1 MKTWVRKTLSVGVLA
16 AGALL
21 FTTNGASAD
30 VGQFSI
36 DNNGIGNGTQVAIP
50 IQIPVN
56 ACGIGV
62 GAVVG
67 VGIGASGAC
76 LNGAV
81 DNVNGVDH
89 HHGKQAKIAPKDGY
103 KKEDARTE
111 SVTQVSA
118 GNDGILNGTQAYV
131 PVQVPVN
138 ACGIGVGA
146 VIGVGVGLSGVC
158 ANGAANDIN
167 GVDGHH
173 GKSAA
178 PMLAPAAGDSNAHAA
193 KKHHTKKEDA
203 RTESA
208 TQVSAGNDGILNGT
222 QLYAPIQVPVN
233 ACGIGVGAVIGLG
246 AGISGICANGA
257 ANDINRHHESARTES
272 VTQVS
277 HGNDGILNGTQI
289 YAPIQVPINVCGIGV
304 GVLGVGAGFSGACIN
319 HAINDVNAD
328 ESASTKQTEDLTQ
341 VSDDNDGILNG
352 TQIAIPI
359 QVPINVCG
367 VGVGVL
373 GVGAGLSGACING
386 AVDDVN
392 VRDHDHDHGYMDHKG
407 SAHKSSAHKSSTK
420 VAKTKN
426 AKGTEGLP
434 VVSNLTASNPM
445 LAGAPLV
452 GGGSTPVAGSVTRTA
467 RMNVGGVDPLALL
480 GGLS

>member
-36 DNNGIGNGTQVAIP
+36 DNNGIGNGTQVAVP

-62 GAVVG
+62 GAVIG

-89 HHGKQAKIAPKDGY
+89 GKQHGKQAAKVGPKGDY

-131 PVQVPVN
+131 PIQVPVN

-146 VIGVGVGLSGVC
+146 VIGVGAGLSGIC

-167 GVDGHH
+167 GVDGH
-173 GKSAA
+173 GKSGMKHDA
-178 PMLAPAAGDSNAHAA
+178 PMVAPASGSHAP
-193 KKHHTKKEDA
+193 KKHAKKEDA

-233 ACGIGVGAVIGLG
+233 ACGIGVGAVVGVGLG
-246 AGISGICANGA
+246 FSGICANGA
-257 ANDINRHHESARTES
+257 ANDINESARTES

-359 QVPINVCG
+359 QVPVNVCG
-367 VGVGVL
+367 IGVGVL
-373 GVGAGLSGACING
+373 GVGAGLSGACVNG
-386 AVDDVN
+386 AVNDVN
-392 VRDHDHDHGYMDHKG
+392 GRDHDHGYMDHKSG
-407 SAHKSSAHKSSTK
+407 STK

-426 AKGTEGLP
+426 TKATKTEGLP
-434 VVSNLTASNPM
+434 VISNITQSNPM

-452 GGGSTPVAGSVTRTA
+452 GQGSTPVAGSVTRTA